1 MQLAKIYGSI
11 SKIDDNEDGTITV
24 HGVASSECR
33 DHSGEIVRSDAMKSA
48 LPDYAKFPALR
59 EMHQPMAAGKV
70 VEAEVDDTGVT
81 HIAALVVDPI
91 AIQKVKTGVYL
102 GFSIGGKVLK
112 RDPEDRS
119 IITAL
124 RLVEISLV
132 DSPCNPDA
140 TLSMW
145 KADMTIEN
153 PTSAEVIARAKDLA
167 KAAGSH
173 RFKDFLFEASQE
185 LQSERT
191 LEAVE
196 KGEIDLEPPAPE
208 APAAEVV
215 TDPPAAEV
223 VEAVA
228 APGDAPAL
236 EEAPVAEAP
245 AAEVVAE
252 APAAEAAPAPA
263 AVVEEVVE
271 AAAPA
276 EDLAGQEEAGAGTE
290 AAEEPK
296 EASAL
301 ATALMASIEKGQ
313 KIVADAAPAEEAPPP
328 DPFADLGK
336 AAAALRLISVG
347 DDELKKGLYSVSRF
361 ADLLESFC
369 YLASSAQ
376 CEADCEG
383 DNSPVP
389 AKLAEAVRGLGAI
402 LVEMAQEEVAEMLA
416 CLPQTVEII
425 YLADGVE
432 AESVE
437 LAEQIVDLVKAND
450 TLLEKVGEGVLAKRG
465 PVGDEAARVVE
476 LEGEVAE
483 LTKAL
488 GDAGEGVEKM
498 VAGFEETVT
507 NLRGEIEDLGKRFED
522 LDQTPIPAKTAGP
535 AVTKV
540 VHKGKDSQGLGGQGG
555 SPEVDGLSPEQF
567 EKAWEGLTPL
577 ERGEILL
584 KHSLANPQLIAGVT
598 RS

>member
-11 SKIDDNEDGTITV
+11 SKVDDNEDGTITV
-24 HGVASSECR
+24 HGIASSECR
-33 DHSGEIVRSDAMKSA
+33 DHSGEIVLADAMKSA
-48 LPDYAKFPALR
+48 LPAYSKFPALR
-59 EMHQPMAAGKV
+59 EMHQPLAAGKV
-70 VEAEVDDTGVT
+70 VEAEVDETGVT

-167 KAAGSH
+167 KASGSQ
-173 RFKDFLFEASQE
+173 RFREFLFEARE
-185 LQSERT
+185 AIVSERT
-191 LEAVE
+191 MEAVE
-196 KGEIDLEPPAPE
+196 KGDLDLTPPAEPE
-208 APAAEVV
+208 A
-215 TDPPAAEV
+215 
-223 VEAVA
+223 
-228 APGDAPAL
+228 
-236 EEAPVAEAP
+236 EAPVAEVA
-245 AAEVVAE
+245 VAE
-252 APAAEAAPAPA
+252 ETVEAVAQPAAEAAVVETPEAEAEVEAPA
-263 AVVEEVVE
+263 AVAEAEAAPGSEAPVVETIE
-271 AAAPA
+271 AAAPGA
-276 EDLAGQEEAGAGTE
+276 EVSGQEAEEAPAGE
-290 AAEEPK
+290 EVVAEEPK

-301 ATALMASIEKGQ
+301 VAALTASIEKGQ
-313 KIVADAAPAEEAPPP
+313 ALVEGAAPAEEQPAA
-328 DPFADLGK
+328 DPFADIGK
-336 AAAALRLISVG
+336 AAAALRAISVG

-383 DNSPVP
+383 DQSPVP

-402 LVEMAQEEVAEMLA
+402 LIEMAQEEVAEMLA

-432 AESVE
+432 AGTVE
-437 LAEQIVDLVKAND
+437 LAGQIVDLVKANAP
-450 TLLEKVGEGVLAKRG
+450 LLEKIGGSTLAKRG
-465 PVGDEAARVVE
+465 PAEGDADARVVE
-476 LEGEVAE
+476 LEAEVE
-483 LTKAL
+483 GLTKAL
-488 GDAGEGVEKM
+488 GEAGAGVEKM
-498 VAGFEETVT
+498 VTGFEGTVT
-507 NLRGEIEDLGKRFED
+507 GLRGEIETLTKRFEE
-522 LDQTPIPAKTAGP
+522 LDQTPVPARTAGP
-535 AVTKV
+535 AIVRTV
-540 VHKGKDSQGLGGQGG
+540 EKGQDSLGLGGG
-555 SPEVDGLSPEQF
+555 SDEPGLSPEQF
-567 EKAWEGLTPL
+567 DKAWQGLTPL

-584 KHSLANPQLIAGVT
+584 KHALARPQLIAQRG
-598 RS
+598 